1 MACKRHGKSSGGG
14 KALGGVAA
22 FVVAGIMASGA
33 HGHKGGHPAAVVADA
48 VAPAPGGGSVRRAPV
63 TGMPGGYSPGAWA
76 VWFLSAAH
84 MPETDCDISAV
95 KAWQGEEGTFGK
107 FKNPLDTTEREPGS
121 RSINS
126 VNVQQFVSFAQGIH
140 ATVVTLYN
148 GRYPAVIAALRA
160 GNNAERIARAVWGPH
175 VWGTPQFSASC

>member
-1 MACKRHGKSSGGG
+1 MACKKHDKSSSGGG
-14 KALGGVAA
+14 IAAVAAVVVGVA
-22 FVVAGIMASGA
+22 MASGA
-33 HGHKGGHPAAVVADA
+33 HAHKGSAATVVADA
-48 VAPAPGGGSVRRAPV
+48 VAPPPAGAGSV

-76 VWFLSAAH
+76 TWFLSDAH
-84 MPETDCDISAV
+84 LPETACDISAV